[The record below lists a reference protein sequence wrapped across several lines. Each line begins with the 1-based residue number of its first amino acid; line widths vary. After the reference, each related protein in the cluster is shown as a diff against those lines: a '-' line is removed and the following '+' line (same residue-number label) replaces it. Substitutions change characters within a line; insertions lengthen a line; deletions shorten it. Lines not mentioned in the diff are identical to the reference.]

1 MIRRTTNES
10 APPIMEIHFR
20 SFAGKRRLKTRYGVM
35 IGMTRNADDIMTIV
49 TTAESCTVG
58 RASKLKNPVR
68 RARRGLTDARRPR
81 RGGRGGTG
89 TRAQTAP
96 RPATARAL
104 RRSKRSR
111 KNEQA
116 MPDIAAAAV

>member
-58 RASKLKNPVR
+58 RESKLKNPVR
-68 RARRGLTDARRPR
+68 RASRGLAEARCPVRGGKSASAIGTHTRPR
-81 RGGRGGTG
+81 PPAQRNRGRH
-89 TRAQTAP
+89 
-96 RPATARAL
+96 
-104 RRSKRSR
+104 
-111 KNEQA
+111 
-116 MPDIAAAAV
+116 

>member
-58 RASKLKNPVR
+58 RESKLKNPVR
-68 RARRGLTDARRPR
+68 RGSRGFAQARGPRNGGRSAIAVGTTRRPS
-81 RGGRGGTG
+81 
-89 TRAQTAP
+89 
-96 RPATARAL
+96 PATEKN
-104 RRSKRSR
+104 RRTH
-111 KNEQA
+111 
-116 MPDIAAAAV
+116 